1 MKALL
6 CFFALG
12 ASTLLAATR
21 PNVVILLADDAGWG
35 DYSFN
40 GNHQLA
46 TPNIDSLA
54 KTGAHFDRFF
64 VQPVCSPTR
73 SEFLTGRYHRR
84 LGVYGVST
92 GQERMNLDEKTFADS
107 FKAAGYVTGIFGKW
121 HNGSQWPYHPL
132 ARGFDTFWGY
142 TSGHWGEYFDAP
154 LENNGVM
161 KPSKGYIVDVLT
173 DKALQFIDHNKDK
186 PFLCYVPFTTP
197 HSPFSVPPEDWNRF
211 KDKPITQT
219 ATNPKDEEADAT
231 RCVWAMLENQDRNVG
246 RILAKLKE
254 LNLEN
259 DTIVVYFS
267 DNGPNTS
274 RWTGGMKGKKAMTDE
289 GGVRSPLFIRW
300 PGKIAA
306 GSQVKPIAGA
316 IDLSPTLHAL
326 AGVKRVGDKPLDGRD
341 LTPLL
346 NKGSDADWAPRY
358 IFNSWANN
366 VSVRTQTHRLDNTGN
381 LFDMIADPGQTTPI
395 QAKQP
400 ELAKELT
407 AAVADWRKEL
417 GIATPAAGKGKGKAA
432 NGPGNAVDPRP
443 LAIGYR
449 EFPITMLPARD
460 GEPRGEML
468 RSGKA
473 PNSSYFV
480 NWTKLTDSAVW
491 NIEVVNAGTYVVALD
506 YTCPKADIGSK
517 VELSFEGITLKG
529 VVAEAWDPA
538 LITDQ
543 DVVPRGTGESLMK
556 PFHTMILGEVRLE
569 PGKGEL
575 KLRATDIPGKSVM
588 ELRRIIMTLK

>member
-1 MKALL
+1 
-6 CFFALG
+6 
-12 ASTLLAATR
+12 
-21 PNVVILLADDAGWG
+21 
-35 DYSFN
+35 
-40 GNHQLA
+40 
-46 TPNIDSLA
+46 
-54 KTGAHFDRFF
+54 
-64 VQPVCSPTR
+64 
-73 SEFLTGRYHRR
+73 
-84 LGVYGVST
+84 
-92 GQERMNLDEKTFADS
+92 
-107 FKAAGYVTGIFGKW
+107 
-121 HNGSQWPYHPL
+121 
-132 ARGFDTFWGY
+132 
-142 TSGHWGEYFDAP
+142 

-173 DKALQFIDHNKDK
+173 EKALQFIDRNKGK

-197 HSPFSVPPEDWNRF
+197 HSPYSVPAENWNRF

-219 ATNPKDEEADAT
+219 ATNPKDEEADPT

-267 DNGPNTS
+267 DNGPNTA

-306 GSQVKPIAGA
+306 GTQIKPIAGA

-326 AGVKRVGDKPLDGRD
+326 AGVKRIGDKPLDGRN

-346 NKGSDADWAPRY
+346 NQGSDADWAPRH

-460 GEPRGEML
+460 GEPRGEMR
-468 RSGKA
+468 RSAKA

-491 NIEVVNAGTYVVALD
+491 NIEVVTAGTYVVTLD
-506 YTCPKADIGSK
+506 YACAAADIGSTL
-517 VELSFEGITLKG
+517 EFSFEGTLLKG
-529 VVAEAWDPA
+529 KVTEAFDSP
-538 LITDQ
+538 LKYEQ
-543 DVVPRGTGESLMK
+543 DTIPRPDGESVMRD
-556 PFHTMILGEVRLE
+556 FRTMTLGEVRLE

-575 KLRATDIPGKSVM
+575 KLRATHIPGKSVM
-588 ELRRIIMTLK
+588 ELRRVTMTLK

>member
-1 MKALL
+1 MRLFLACLLLTSAFASAKA
-6 CFFALG
+6 
-12 ASTLLAATR
+12 
-21 PNVVILLADDAGWG
+21 PNVVVLLADDAGWG

-40 GNHQLA
+40 GNRQLA
-46 TPNIDSLA
+46 TPNIDTLA
-54 KTGAHFDRFF
+54 KGGAHFDRFF

-154 LENNGVM
+154 LEHNGVM
-161 KPSKGYIVDVLT
+161 KTSKGYIVDVLT
-173 DKALQFIDHNKDK
+173 EKALQFIDRNKAK

-197 HSPFSVPPEDWNRF
+197 HSPWSVPPEDWNRF

-219 ATNPKDEEADAT
+219 ATQAALEKPDET
-231 RCVWAMLENQDRNVG
+231 RCAQAMLENQDRNVG

-254 LNLEN
+254 LNLEE

-267 DNGPNTS
+267 DNGPNGH
-274 RWTGGMKGKKAMTDE
+274 RWTGGMKGTKATTDE

-326 AGVKRVGDKPLDGRD
+326 AGVKRVSDKPLDGRD
-341 LTPLL
+341 LAPLL
-346 NKGSDADWAPRY
+346 RTGLDADWAPRY
-358 IFNSWANN
+358 LFNSWANN
-366 VSVRTQTHRLDNTGN
+366 VSVRTQTHRLDNAGN

-400 ELAKELT
+400 QLAKELT
-407 AAVADWRKEL
+407 AAVAAWRKEL
-417 GIATPAAGKGKGKAA
+417 GIATPAGGKGKGKAA
-432 NGPGNAVDPRP
+432 NGPGSGVDPRP

-460 GEPRGEML
+460 GEPRGEMR

-480 NWTKLTDSAVW
+480 NWTKPTDSAVW
-491 NIEVVNAGTYVVALD
+491 NLEVVTAGTYIVTLD

-517 VELSFEGITLKG
+517 LELSFEGTLLKG
-529 VVAEAWDPA
+529 KVTDAWDPP
-538 LITDQ
+538 LLTDQ
-543 DVVPRGTGESLMK
+543 DVVPRGTGESVMK
-556 PFHTMILGEVRLE
+556 VFRTMTLGEVRLE

-575 KLRATDIPGKSVM
+575 RLRATDIPGKSVM
-588 ELRRIIMTLK
+588 DLRRVTLTLK